1 MNTHF
6 VFSFVVNTLR
16 DTSVFFNML
25 LLIYGAGLPPLCQK
39 PQLNCYFCG
48 KEIFED
54 DGSIEHIV
62 SETAGETALNIGN
75 LILLEQG
82 LNREAGEKDYLD
94 KLCYYKKSKY
104 DWLQKFVKEN
114 DAWSEEKIRD
124 RAEKLADIY
133 YKNIL
138 ERAVSEGNV

>member
-1 MNTHF
+1 MPINVKTKYA
-6 VFSFVVNTLR
+6 V
-16 DTSVFFNML
+16 
-25 LLIYGAGLPPLCQK
+25 YK
-39 PQLNCYFCG
+39 LNCYFGG

-62 SETAGETALNIGN
+62 SETVGGMALNIGN

-94 KLCYYKKSKY
+94 KMCYYKKSKY
-104 DWLQKFVKEN
+104 DWIQKFVKEN
-114 DAWSEEKIRD
+114 DTWSEEKIRD

-138 ERAVSEGNV
+138 ERTVPEEKAQSANSESSMITP